1 MEVLEADRKHAF
13 SDTKFFVESN
23 LKMIFMENP
32 R

>member
-1 MEVLEADRKHAF
+1 MEVLEADKKHALP
-13 SDTKFFVESN
+13 DTSFFAESN